1 MVVYKITNLVD
12 GKCYVGR
19 TKREIEQRFKE
30 HQNANSCIGE
40 AIRKYGAEN
49 FKIEVI
55 EKCAT
60 ANKLEIREKYWIKK
74 LNTQF
79 PNGYNLVS
87 GRIGNPKYKKFPDLK
102 KFINMKKINI
112 WDVIRVTFAG
122 KWTILILHE
131 LSLGAKKFNEL
142 KREIDITHSTLSSH
156 LKLLVEEGLVHR
168 EVFPEVPPRVEYSL
182 TEIGKSFQ
190 PVLDSIEVWGN
201 EYIKFLKNRSEKTL
215 RELK

>member
-12 GKCYVGR
+12 GKCYVGK
-19 TKREIEQRFKE
+19 TKREIGQRFKE
-30 HQNANSCIGE
+30 HQNADSCIGE

-74 LNTQF
+74 FNTQF

-87 GRIGNPKYKKFPDLK
+87 GRLGNPKYKKFPDLK
-102 KFINMKKINI
+102 KFIKMKKINI

-122 KWTILILHE
+122 K
-131 LSLGAKKFNEL
+131 
-142 KREIDITHSTLSSH
+142 
-156 LKLLVEEGLVHR
+156 
-168 EVFPEVPPRVEYSL
+168 
-182 TEIGKSFQ
+182 
-190 PVLDSIEVWGN
+190 
-201 EYIKFLKNRSEKTL
+201 
-215 RELK
+215 